1 MTVPGVLSLTFTC
14 GRIRVKT
21 QQIKW
26 TEKSKY
32 TEENEGE
39 RQVLAKESEGE
50 KEEMSTGED
59 ESDFSR

>member
-1 MTVPGVLSLTFTC
+1 M
-14 GRIRVKT
+14 KT